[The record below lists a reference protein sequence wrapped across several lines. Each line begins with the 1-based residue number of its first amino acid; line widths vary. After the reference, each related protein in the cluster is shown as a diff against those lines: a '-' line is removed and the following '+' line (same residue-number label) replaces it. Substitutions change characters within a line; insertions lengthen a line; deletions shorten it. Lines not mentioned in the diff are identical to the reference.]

1 MKRFLEFLKWFGL
14 ALAFLFV
21 VMFVLIAANSMLPDT
36 SKLKTPFWLIGLAS
50 VALSIFFSYTPKIRT
65 AFAALPDNLKAL
77 VNIVSVMV
85 VAVVMFLFVCLRLI
99 QITGLECTISGAQTL
114 LSYVAIA
121 LAGNQL
127 TDYFSVDSADVK
139 ALKVALNTTKPNK

>member
-1 MKRFLEFLKWFGL
+1 MSNFLKFLKWFGL
-14 ALAFLFV
+14 ALAFLVV
-21 VMFVLIAANSMLPDT
+21 VMFVLIAANSLLPDT
-36 SKLKTPFWLIGLAS
+36 SQLKTPFWLIGLAA

-77 VNIVSVMV
+77 VNVVSVMV

-99 QITGLECTISGAQTL
+99 QVAGLECTISGAQTL

-121 LAGNQL
+121 VAGNQIA
-127 TDYFSVDSADVK
+127 DYFSVDSADVK
-139 ALKVALNTTKPNK
+139 ALKVAAKTITP